1 MLMLSTMKNGRKVFQ
16 QVTLDS
22 SNNLVESITMYVSRT
37 TETFGMYR
45 KSDGLDWLMS
55 MSGNEIKLLIILSDV
70 SDSQDGSV
78 SLSPV
83 KRQNICSMLGVGVRQ
98 LAQLI
103 ASLEARDALFRIN
116 YHDFII
122 NPATFFRCTT
132 NELKKRIIDYYE
144 IKKRLG
150 GLPNEFE

>member
-1 MLMLSTMKNGRKVFQ
+1 MKNGRKIFQ
-16 QVTLDS
+16 QVRVDG
-22 SNNLVESITMYVSRT
+22 NDNIIESITMYVSRT

-45 KSDGLDWLMS
+45 KSDGLDWLIS
-55 MSGNEIKLLIILSDV
+55 MTGNEIKLLIILSDV

-83 KRQNICSMLGVGVRQ
+83 KRQNICSMLGIGTRQ

-103 ASLEARDALFRIN
+103 ASLEKRDALFRIN

-144 IKKRLG
+144 VKKKLG
-150 GLPNEFE
+150 IESNFENE